1 MSRSDNL
8 RDAKER
14 ALERITLGVAL
25 ATLAGYVA
33 LAVAI
38 LRRSPK
44 KR

>member
-14 ALERITLGVAL
+14 ALQRAALGLAL
-25 ATLAGYVA
+25 VTLAGYVA

-38 LRRSPK
+38 LRR
-44 KR
+44 R